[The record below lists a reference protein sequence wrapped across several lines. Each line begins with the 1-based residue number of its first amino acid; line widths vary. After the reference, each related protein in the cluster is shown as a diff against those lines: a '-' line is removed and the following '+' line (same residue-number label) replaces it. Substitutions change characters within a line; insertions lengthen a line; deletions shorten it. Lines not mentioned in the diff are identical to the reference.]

1 VFWTITILGL
11 ITTSPLT
18 YQVAKSNSTAA
29 WLSYFILSVVPNAAV
44 FIYLILGLRHI
55 RIFLIKSGRE
65 KRVNNCWMYAHAIAF
80 AFFFASNMIA
90 KIGIRV
96 DYINEK
102 TWFGL
107 AYVLSFL
114 SNTVVLYALW
124 KVGTRRY

>member
-1 VFWTITILGL
+1 
-11 ITTSPLT
+11 
-18 YQVAKSNSTAA
+18 
-29 WLSYFILSVVPNAAV
+29 
-44 FIYLILGLRHI
+44 
-55 RIFLIKSGRE
+55 
-65 KRVNNCWMYAHAIAF
+65 MYAHAIAF